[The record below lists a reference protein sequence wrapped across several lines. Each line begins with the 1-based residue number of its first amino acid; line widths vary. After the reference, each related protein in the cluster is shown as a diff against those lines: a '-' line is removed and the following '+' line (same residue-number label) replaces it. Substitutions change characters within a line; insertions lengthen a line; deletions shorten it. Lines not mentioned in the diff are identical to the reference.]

1 MSSDTSGI
9 AQRFGSGRD
18 VRRLGDEGL
27 LKGLGQF
34 TDDIRLPDE
43 LRLVFVRSPYPH
55 ARIAAIDAAAA
66 RSMPGVVAVMTGA
79 ELVAAGVK
87 HIPGNR
93 DFKRAG
99 GEPGATPL
107 RRVLAHER
115 VRFVG
120 EAVALVVA
128 ETLQQARDAAEA
140 VAVEYEE
147 LPHVTDPVA
156 ATAPGAP
163 AMCDEAP
170 DNIAAEMRHGDAR
183 GRSRGLRAGRACGQA
198 AHRQPAA
205 GRPADRAA
213 LGAGLDRRRRTP
225 DSAHE
230 HPDAFRRARL
240 AVQGHPRAAAG
251 KGARDRGRCGRRLRH
266 EDRHLP

>member
-1 MSSDTSGI
+1 MSPDTSNI
-9 AQRFGSGRD
+9 PQRFGSGRD
-18 VRRLGDEGL
+18 VRRLGDEAL
-27 LKGLGQF
+27 LKGMGRF
-34 TDDIRLPDE
+34 TDDVTLPDE

-55 ARIAAIDAAAA
+55 ARIKAIDSAAA

-79 ELVAAGVK
+79 ELVAAGIK
-87 HIPGNR
+87 HIPGNPA
-93 DFKRAG
+93 FKRAG
-99 GEPGATPL
+99 GEAGATPA

-128 ETLQQARDAAEA
+128 QTLQQARDAAEA

-170 DNIAAEMRHGDAR
+170 DNIAAESAYG
-183 GRSRGLRAGRACGQA
+183 
-198 AHRQPAA
+198 
-205 GRPADRAA
+205 DRAA
-213 LGAGLDRRRRTP
+213 A
-225 DSAHE
+225 AE
-230 HPDAFRRARL
+230 AFGQATHVVKLHIDNQRL
-240 AVQGHPRAAAG
+240 AALAIEPRSVLAWIAQ
-251 KGARDRGRCGRRLRH
+251 DGRLYLRI
-266 EDRHLP
+266 LWNLCCCLCLSLW